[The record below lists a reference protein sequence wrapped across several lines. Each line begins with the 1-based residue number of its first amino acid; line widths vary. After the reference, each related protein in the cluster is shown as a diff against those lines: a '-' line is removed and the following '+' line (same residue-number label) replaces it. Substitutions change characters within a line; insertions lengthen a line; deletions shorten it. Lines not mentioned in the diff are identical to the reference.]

1 MRGQDRVS
9 RLPRIG
15 LVLRQHPHG
24 PTAQRCTASRDD
36 VVRLLGGVG
45 LDLVNRARL
54 ELTLLLTVNVPIR
67 MVHTPSQASTP
78 NTEYFLHCGTTPA
91 DLRFG
96 HMNLR
101 AHECRERAL
110 DARELARQA
119 KRPSAKNTFER
130 TADYWLALAERV
142 ESGERKSIFLAQPVV
157 HSEPMPLVGYLL
169 GVGMA
174 LFLGLVS
181 LSAYLE
187 AGPNSAAKL
196 STAPTSASLVL
207 GTPSQH

>member
-1 MRGQDRVS
+1 M
-9 RLPRIG
+9 
-15 LVLRQHPHG
+15 
-24 PTAQRCTASRDD
+24 
-36 VVRLLGGVG
+36 
-45 LDLVNRARL
+45 
-54 ELTLLLTVNVPIR
+54 E
-67 MVHTPSQASTP
+67 
-78 NTEYFLHCGTTPA
+78 
-91 DLRFG
+91 
-96 HMNLR
+96 
-101 AHECRERAL
+101 
-110 DARELARQA
+110 ARELARQA
-119 KRPSAKNTFER
+119 KRPSAKNAFEQA
-130 TADYWLALAERV
+130 ADYWLALAERV
-142 ESGERKSIFLAQPVV
+142 EVGERKSIFLAQPVV